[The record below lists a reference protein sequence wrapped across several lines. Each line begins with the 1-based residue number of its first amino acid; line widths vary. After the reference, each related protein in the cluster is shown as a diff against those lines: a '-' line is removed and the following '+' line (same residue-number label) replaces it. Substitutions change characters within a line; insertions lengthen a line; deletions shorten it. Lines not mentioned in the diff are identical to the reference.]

1 MLSFSGQEIRLFA
14 IDVFWR
20 KLDFKPAK
28 INYENIDVD
37 AEFEKLKKTINQTPP
52 MLKRAT
58 SKNLH
63 RSSQATVSKNRI
75 WCKRKL
81 VVGRY

>member
-1 MLSFSGQEIRLFA
+1 MNRYNVYILIYYHMLSFSSQEIRLFA

-37 AEFEKLKKTINQTPP
+37 AEFEKLKKTINLTPP
-52 MLKRAT
+52 
-58 SKNLH
+58 
-63 RSSQATVSKNRI
+63 
-75 WCKRKL
+75 
-81 VVGRY
+81 G